1 MQKWLVMLF
10 IVCLM
15 TVPLLEAAEGPPPVV
30 AGEKGG
36 PNTPATPKATVPDK
50 DELKP
55 ATSQADMF
63 EVEADKV
70 DVYKNRGEAFFQGN
84 VKATRKDM
92 TVQGKTLRMFYDKTT
107 KKVVRMTA
115 AGDVV
120 IHWQDRV
127 ATCDQATY
135 LINEKQMYL
144 TGNVVMTRGEDR
156 MVCERFYMD
165 TVKEV
170 QSCQG
175 KPGKRVRIK
184 GNIGEVS
191 NF

>member
-1 MQKWLVMLF
+1 MQKWLAILF
-10 IVCLM
+10 ITSLL
-15 TVPLLEAAEGPPPVV
+15 TVPPLKAAEGPPPVA
-30 AGEKGG
+30 AGESKGVNAAV
-36 PNTPATPKATVPDK
+36 PPDTPAPQKGK
-50 DELKP
+50 LKP
-55 ATSQADMF
+55 AKPEADMF

-84 VKATRKDM
+84 VKAIRQDM

-107 KKVVRMTA
+107 KKVVRMTV

-135 LINEKQMYL
+135 LISEKQMYL

-156 MVCERFYMD
+156 LACERFYMD
-165 TVKEV
+165 TLNEV

-175 KPGKRVRIK
+175 VPGKRVKIK

>member
-1 MQKWLVMLF
+1 M
-10 IVCLM
+10 IP
-15 TVPLLEAAEGPPPVV
+15 PLKAAEAPSPAASGGRGGANVPVAAD
-30 AGEKGG
+30 AGASRGAK
-36 PNTPATPKATVPDK
+36 
-50 DELKP
+50 LKP
-55 ATSQADMF
+55 AKPQADTF

-70 DVYKNRGEAFFQGN
+70 DVYKSSGEAFFQGN
-84 VKATRKDM
+84 VKATRQDM
-92 TVQGKTLRMFYDKTT
+92 TVQGKTLRMFYDKTS

-115 AGDVV
+115 AGDVI
-120 IHWQDRV
+120 IHWQDRM

-135 LINEKQMYL
+135 LINEKQMFL
-144 TGNVVMTRGEDR
+144 SGNVVMTRGEDR
-156 MVCERFYMD
+156 LVCERFFMD

-175 KPGKRVRIK
+175 GPGKRVKVK

>member
-1 MQKWLVMLF
+1 M
-10 IVCLM
+10 
-15 TVPLLEAAEGPPPVV
+15 VPPLKAVEGPPPVA
-30 AGEKGG
+30 AGGKDGG
-36 PNTPATPKATVPDK
+36 NAKAATDGAMPQKAK
-50 DELKP
+50 LKP
-55 ATSQADMF
+55 AKPQADMF

-70 DVYKNRGEAFFQGN
+70 DVYKSSGEAFFQGN
-84 VKATRKDM
+84 VKATRQDM
-92 TVQGKTLRMFYDKTT
+92 TVQGKTLRMFYDKTS

-115 AGDVV
+115 AGDVI
-120 IHWQDRV
+120 IHWQDRM

-135 LINEKQMYL
+135 LINEKQMFL
-144 TGNVVMTRGEDR
+144 SGNVVMTRGEDR
-156 MVCERFYMD
+156 LVCERFFMD

-175 KPGKRVRIK
+175 GPGKRVKVK

>member
-1 MQKWLVMLF
+1 M
-10 IVCLM
+10 
-15 TVPLLEAAEGPPPVV
+15 AAEGPPPLA
-30 AGEKGG
+30 AGEKKGANVTAA
-36 PNTPATPKATVPDK
+36 PVTPAPQKGT
-50 DELKP
+50 LKP
-55 ATSQADMF
+55 TKPEADMF

-92 TVQGKTLRMFYDKTT
+92 TVHGKTLRMFYDKTT

-115 AGDVV
+115 AGDVI

-144 TGNVVMTRGEDR
+144 SGSVVLTRGDDR

-175 KPGKRVRIK
+175 GPGKRVKIK

-191 NF
+191 DF

>member
-1 MQKWLVMLF
+1 L
-10 IVCLM
+10 
-15 TVPLLEAAEGPPPVV
+15 TAPLLEAAEESPPVV
-30 AGEKGG
+30 AGGKSGLSAPAASKTVVPEK
-36 PNTPATPKATVPDK
+36 A
-50 DELKP
+50 ELKP

-84 VKATRKDM
+84 VKAARRDM
-92 TVQGKTLRMFYDKTT
+92 TVQSKTLRMFYDKTT

-127 ATCDQATY
+127 ATCNQATY

-165 TVKEV
+165 TVKEI

-175 KPGKRVRIK
+175 KPGKRVKVK

>member
-1 MQKWLVMLF
+1 M
-10 IVCLM
+10 
-15 TVPLLEAAEGPPPVV
+15 
-30 AGEKGG
+30 
-36 PNTPATPKATVPDK
+36 NATVAPDK
-50 DELKP
+50 AMQEKSKLKTAKP
-55 ATSQADMF
+55 QADMF

-84 VKATRKDM
+84 VKATRQDM

-144 TGNVVMTRGEDR
+144 AGNVVMTRGEDR
-156 MVCERFYMD
+156 LACERFYMD

-175 KPGKRVRIK
+175 GPGKRVKIK